1 MTYCYV
7 LSDKI
12 VTIPSN
18 AFAISSR
25 TFKRQT
31 NLAESGHDIY
41 DEEWSP
47 TKEENPHDD
56 PYCNG
61 SLVLLQ
67 QRLLKPLAT
76 ADKIDLLERW
86 GVKCGAKRSFILA
99 AKWLL

>member
-1 MTYCYV
+1 MALVCG
-7 LSDKI
+7 
-12 VTIPSN
+12 
-18 AFAISSR
+18 R

-41 DEEWSP
+41 DEEWGP

-56 PYCNG
+56 PDCNG

-86 GVKCGAKRSFILA
+86 GVYG
-99 AKWLL
+99 WQ

>member
-1 MTYCYV
+1 MSFV
-7 LSDKI
+7 
-12 VTIPSN
+12 
-18 AFAISSR
+18 SSVSASACHTGGLIGVNHGELALVYGR

-41 DEEWSP
+41 DEEWGP

-76 ADKIDLLERW
+76 ADKIDLLEKW
-86 GVKCGAKRSFILA
+86 GV
-99 AKWLL
+99 